1 VGQQQTA
8 GGYVV
13 ANGVDRATA
22 LELRRQHEGA
32 IVSRNT
38 DGTYRVT
45 KGR

>member
-1 VGQQQTA
+1 MGQQQTA

-22 LELRRQHEGA
+22 LALRAQYAGA
-32 IVSRNT
+32 IVSRNS